1 MKQKLFTL
9 TSAFAVS
16 ASLSAP
22 VLAEKNA
29 ISPIEPED
37 CTTLLEKGE
46 ASWYGDEVAK
56 GRDEHG
62 NLIFN
67 DTASGEPFNPDLL
80 TAAYPDKSFLGE
92 YLLVAKGKENV
103 IVRVNDYGPF
113 AKDEAGNNR
122 VIDLAEAAA
131 KRLNMDGV
139 AQVRVYLCT

>member
-9 TSAFAVS
+9 TTAFVLSAN
-16 ASLSAP
+16 ASLH
-22 VLAEKNA
+22 AEENA

-37 CTTLLEKGE
+37 CTTLLTQGE
-46 ASWYGDEVAK
+46 ASWYGDEVAT

-67 DTASGEPFNPDLL
+67 LTDSGEPFNPDLL
-80 TAAYPDKSFLGE
+80 TAAYPDDSYLGR
-92 YLLVAKGKENV
+92 YMLVKGLGKEV
-103 IVRVNDYGPF
+103 LVRVNDEGPSRENPNT
-113 AKDEAGNNR
+113 KHR